1 MNMKL
6 SHNGRYLM
14 YGNILNDLL
23 TNESHKIDSLPLKFW
38 IQFLKENT
46 IGGYKNGIK
55 DLSELNNFIRETVYN
70 ISKEFSGRNRDSFIL
85 EYELRHSNI
94 LLKEGVDDLTK
105 NIEDIWGFIDQKIN
119 HEGLYEQEQ
128 SLLDRLKSGLQKTVD
143 YVKQKG
149 IPFVMENL
157 REALFSWGGA
167 AVQTALAT
175 IGAPFGGTA
184 VLYVIWGAMLAYDV
198 YEAIQGRPNYFNILI
213 DIISIATFGVGG
225 KIASTLFRQIG
236 VASGAITRNLSQ
248 MLTKISASSGGA
260 WFAGIIRTVGS
271 KIGSILSFLG
281 KGIAYVGD
289 KLGIQTIKRVGSSIV
304 TWAKNLISQ
313 LAKNPVVQKVTSN
326 KLAPAA
332 ATGAL
337 VGGLN
342 KLTGASNQVFAGSF
356 TNRGD
361 EILALST
368 GDTGDN
374 DYAIEVNID
383 TDYPDI
389 QP

>member
-23 TNESHKIDSLPLKFW
+23 TNESHKIDNLPLKFW

-46 IGGYKNGIK
+46 INGYKNGIK

-105 NIEDIWGFIDQKIN
+105 NIENIWGFIDQKIN

-128 SLLDRLKSGLQKTVD
+128 SLLDRVKSGLQKTVD

-236 VASGAITRNLSQ
+236 VASGAITRNLPQ

-271 KIGSILSFLG
+271 KIGSILSFMG
-281 KGIAYVGD
+281 KGITWVGTNLGVSTLKNSGSRLTKWVSD
-289 KLGIQTIKRVGSSIV
+289 FISKLGKSPIIT
-304 TWAKNLISQ
+304 
-313 LAKNPVVQKVTSN
+313 N
-326 KLAPAA
+326 KLTPTV

-337 VGGLN
+337 VAGVN
-342 KLTGASNQVFAGSF
+342 KLTGASNQTFSGAF

-361 EILALST
+361 EILARST